1 MFVEPLNYAKLK
13 SLEFQLKCSLEKVL
27 QKQKSRVSRLIIM
40 IGKILIQMIFP
51 SYLKSGIS
59 GSGEMRVATS
69 SIIQSF

>member
-1 MFVEPLNYAKLK
+1 MFSEEGICRRVEYPDAG
-13 SLEFQLKCSLEKVL
+13 
-27 QKQKSRVSRLIIM
+27 LIIM